1 MFGRFGYSFL
11 FWLAIA
17 YCDRYHAL
25 SSTSSLALTFS
36 QALVPGTTYAHPL
49 VAAHLQSNE
58 RLAALLKPLKVEV
71 FGPSVL
77 ARYLAKRL
85 PAGLADRASALWDRD
100 VVTFEYLHSVL
111 LYLSKLPKL
120 DDDALAPLARWALL
134 PAEGDLLIQLSR
146 RKAVL
151 GARPPASAEELA
163 ALEDLELYCLDP
175 EFADCAKLTGL
186 PAPESNQPELWAT
199 YVVRKLLALSKLPP
213 TRRTQLSDRTA
224 AVLRGYFSRNV
235 DTLEECAEVRNAIRA
250 LPIFAICGS
259 STLSSITPRSRAF
272 DPAMCNDA
280 YTPLAKEGLLALQDN
295 AQLFMFLRVPIVPM
309 EELFTAFIFPA
320 FVTLPLDNRYLLM
333 LCVRDT
339 PTLLEQAT
347 QALSQRECLVAQS
360 GAGVGPREAVDPW
373 RSPVLGQV
381 FAHRPQILLAALYDD
396 AAWGPF
402 LNRLGVRAALTDDLV
417 PVCVEAIAS
426 APSEQQAQ
434 VATVFV
440 QHVLE
445 RIDSFSPATIELL
458 RDSPIVPSGQARLL
472 RFADFW

>member
-1 MFGRFGYSFL
+1 
-11 FWLAIA
+11 
-17 YCDRYHAL
+17 
-25 SSTSSLALTFS
+25 
-36 QALVPGTTYAHPL
+36 
-49 VAAHLQSNE
+49 
-58 RLAALLKPLKVEV
+58 
-71 FGPSVL
+71 
-77 ARYLAKRL
+77 
-85 PAGLADRASALWDRD
+85 
-100 VVTFEYLHSVL
+100 
-111 LYLSKLPKL
+111 
-120 DDDALAPLARWALL
+120 
-134 PAEGDLLIQLSR
+134 
-146 RKAVL
+146 
-151 GARPPASAEELA
+151 
-163 ALEDLELYCLDP
+163 
-175 EFADCAKLTGL
+175 
-186 PAPESNQPELWAT
+186 
-199 YVVRKLLALSKLPP
+199 
-213 TRRTQLSDRTA
+213 
-224 AVLRGYFSRNV
+224 
-235 DTLEECAEVRNAIRA
+235 
-250 LPIFAICGS
+250 
-259 STLSSITPRSRAF
+259 
-272 DPAMCNDA
+272 MCNDA

-396 AAWGPF
+396 AAWGPL

-472 RFADFW
+472 HFADFW